1 MSALETCSES
11 AFDLGMSSAIMML
24 VCAESD
30 EEVSEAREMVREY
43 ERAATKRGFVPAE
56 KQS

>member
-1 MSALETCSES
+1 
-11 AFDLGMSSAIMML
+11 MSSAIMML